1 MIAFFIFFILIVGM
15 VFRMGKSEDF
25 ASAVGIVIASM
36 VGIMLLA
43 VALAS
48 CS

>member
-1 MIAFFIFFILIVGM
+1 MIVFLFGFMLIVGM
-15 VFRMGKSEDF
+15 VFLMLKSPDF
-25 ASAVGIVIASM
+25 ASAVGIVIAVM
-36 VGIMLLA
+36 LVIMLLA

>member
-1 MIAFFIFFILIVGM
+1 MIAFFIGFLLIVGM
-15 VFRMGKSEDF
+15 VFLMLKSPDF
-25 ASAVGIVIASM
+25 ASAVGIVIAM
-36 VGIMLLA
+36 MLFVMLLG